1 MKISPLYVFWTPGSC
16 ITLSQFVTELL
27 VRKWEKFFTLII
39 HPPALF
45 NSIISVRGSLTK
57 RCGFRTFH
65 SSFTSFLPL
74 VIFNFQSLAHVSESL
89 MFMHHKGFF
98 IFTGSS
104 PRRGSQPSWRRH
116 TPPPTA
122 EQPPCSRP
130 SRQGCPDPI
139 YYNIIRKT
147 TDIPGTL
154 GIFGTDQWRPPSSS
168 VCRSLWGLSQ
178 TGCKG
183 RVTINDV

>member
-1 MKISPLYVFWTPGSC
+1 MGSC
-16 ITLSQFVTELL
+16 TT
-27 VRKWEKFFTLII
+27 
-39 HPPALF
+39 
-45 NSIISVRGSLTK
+45 
-57 RCGFRTFH
+57 
-65 SSFTSFLPL
+65 
-74 VIFNFQSLAHVSESL
+74 
-89 MFMHHKGFF
+89 KGFF

-154 GIFGTDQWRPPSSS
+154 GIFGTDQ
-168 VCRSLWGLSQ
+168 
-178 TGCKG
+178 
-183 RVTINDV
+183 